1 MSPSLTVDVQIACD
15 DGGIPTR
22 EDIQEWLE
30 EAIRQSGQ
38 SAASNSEVAVR
49 IVDAD
54 EIRTLNHLY
63 RKQDKATN
71 VLSFPTGDIAGL
83 PKGTVRSLGDI
94 VICASVVAAEAN
106 KQGKQLADHWGHML
120 VHGAL
125 HLLGFDHETDAEA
138 ADMEAIESRV
148 LASRNVADP
157 YEGS

>member
-30 EAIRQSGQ
+30 AAILQSGQ
-38 SAASNSEVAVR
+38 SAAGDSEVAVR

-63 RKQDKATN
+63 REQDKATN
-71 VLSFPTGDIAGL
+71 VLSFPTGDIDGL
-83 PKGTVRSLGDI
+83 PKSTVRSLGDI

-106 KQGKQLADHWGHML
+106 EQGKQLADHWGHML

-125 HLLGFDHETDAEA
+125 HLLGFDHETDTKA
-138 ADMEAIESRV
+138 ADMEAIESGI
-148 LASRNVADP
+148 LASRNVTDP
-157 YEGS
+157 YAPS

>member
-15 DGGIPTR
+15 DGGIPTQ
-22 EDIQEWLE
+22 EDIQTWLE
-30 EAIRQSGQ
+30 AALRQSGQ

-71 VLSFPTGDIAGL
+71 VLSFPAGDIDGL
-83 PKGTVRSLGDI
+83 PRGAVRSLGDI
-94 VICASVVAAEAN
+94 VICASVVAAEAHE
-106 KQGKQLADHWGHML
+106 QGKQLADHWGHML

-125 HLLGFDHETDAEA
+125 HLLGFDHKTDAEA
-138 ADMEAIESRV
+138 AAMEAIESSI

-157 YEGS
+157 YAGS